1 MQHLNET
8 ERDCLKYFK
17 SEPVWYK
24 LLSGFWEK
32 YASFGSFTGS
42 VRVANPS
49 AHEIDVLEGFLG
61 RNFHGQ
67 KSISIS
73 AECFSKALNESR
85 YADVSSERLLELY
98 FGTAPISKKEQ
109 KENEEKKQQKIE
121 AEFFSYCEKTAAK
134 SFLSEL
140 LDLQKGSVKKDL
152 QEWKRLLFLSAD
164 MINELPYRNDS
175 AEYLPVFAARLT
187 KNPHAFD
194 RGTTQGDLL
203 YQVVLLDLAKR
214 QIKVTQSEQFSSY
227 KRQKSFLACGI
238 LLDDMSNYVLLYNAA
253 GVRKDG
259 AYHRGL
265 EGFFAEHDM
274 LQVPLTVLTKLKY
287 LESPDKTLYI
297 DENPSAFAFRCA
309 HNPDSTCLCMNGQP
323 KLAALIALELFAAS
337 GTTVYYS
344 GDFDP
349 EGLWIAQRLAIF
361 YPGTFHFLNMDET
374 SYLKCLSEEPISDT
388 RLKQLDRITD
398 SRLLGTVARMRIEKM
413 AGYQEVLTLI

>member
-1 MQHLNET
+1 MQHLNAT

-17 SEPVWYK
+17 SEPVWCK

-32 YASFGSFTGS
+32 YTSFGSFTGS

-73 AECFSKALNESR
+73 AERFSKALNESR

-109 KENEEKKQQKIE
+109 KENEEKKQQEIE

-175 AEYLPVFAARLT
+175 VEYLPVFAARLT

-214 QIKVTQSEQFSSY
+214 QIQVTQSEQFSSY

-238 LLDDMSNYVLLYNAA
+238 LLDDMSNYVLLYNAV

-265 EGFFAEHDM
+265 EGF
-274 LQVPLTVLTKLKY
+274 

-323 KLAALIALELFAAS
+323 KLAALIAIELFAAS

-349 EGLWIAQRLAIF
+349 EGLWIAQRIALF

-374 SYLKCLSEEPISDT
+374 SYLKCLSKEPISDT

-398 SRLLGTVARMRIEKM
+398 SRLLGTVTRMCIEKM

>member
-1 MQHLNET
+1 M
-8 ERDCLKYFK
+8 
-17 SEPVWYK
+17 
-24 LLSGFWEK
+24 
-32 YASFGSFTGS
+32 
-42 VRVANPS
+42 
-49 AHEIDVLEGFLG
+49 
-61 RNFHGQ
+61 
-67 KSISIS
+67 
-73 AECFSKALNESR
+73 
-85 YADVSSERLLELY
+85 SSERLLELY

-109 KENEEKKQQKIE
+109 KEKEEKKQQEIE

-214 QIKVTQSEQFSSY
+214 QIQVTQSEQFSSY

-238 LLDDMSNYVLLYNAA
+238 LLDDMSNYVLLYNAV

-259 AYHRGL
+259 AYHSGL
-265 EGFFAEHDM
+265 EGFSAEHDM

-337 GTTVYYS
+337 GTAVYYS

-349 EGLWIAQRLAIF
+349 EGLWIAQRIALF

>member
-17 SEPVWYK
+17 SESVWYK

-42 VRVANPS
+42 VRVVNPS
-49 AHEIDVLEGFLG
+49 AHEIDVLEGFFG

-73 AECFSKALNESR
+73 AERFSKALNESR
-85 YADVSSERLLELY
+85 YANGSSERLLELY

-109 KENEEKKQQKIE
+109 KEKEEKKQQEIE

-214 QIKVTQSEQFSSY
+214 QIQVTQSEQFSSY

-238 LLDDMSNYVLLYNAA
+238 LLDDMSNYVLLYNAV

-259 AYHRGL
+259 AYHSGL
-265 EGFFAEHDM
+265 EGFSAEHDM

-323 KLAALIALELFAAS
+323 KLAALVVLELFAAS

-361 YPGTFHFLNMDET
+361 YPETFHFLNMDET
-374 SYLKCLSEEPISDT
+374 SYLKCLSKEPISDT

>member
-1 MQHLNET
+1 MQHLNAT

-17 SEPVWYK
+17 SEPVWCK

-32 YASFGSFTGS
+32 YTSFGSFTGS

-73 AECFSKALNESR
+73 AERFSKALNESR

-98 FGTAPISKKEQ
+98 FGTAPISKKKQ
-109 KENEEKKQQKIE
+109 KENEEKKQQEIE

-214 QIKVTQSEQFSSY
+214 QIQVTQSEQFSSY

-238 LLDDMSNYVLLYNAA
+238 LLDDMSNYVLLYNAV

-259 AYHRGL
+259 AYHSGL
-265 EGFFAEHDM
+265 EGFSAEHDM
-274 LQVPLTVLTKLKY
+274 LQVPLTVLTK
-287 LESPDKTLYI
+287 
-297 DENPSAFAFRCA
+297 
-309 HNPDSTCLCMNGQP
+309 
-323 KLAALIALELFAAS
+323 
-337 GTTVYYS
+337 
-344 GDFDP
+344 
-349 EGLWIAQRLAIF
+349 
-361 YPGTFHFLNMDET
+361 
-374 SYLKCLSEEPISDT
+374 IS
-388 RLKQLDRITD
+388 
-398 SRLLGTVARMRIEKM
+398 
-413 AGYQEVLTLI
+413 